1 MWLHVRWVLQADPE
15 AGLDMFVQL
24 RPPLAPATVLP
35 VLRGVSPTLCAP
47 YLEAALAAH
56 VASRETYETEL
67 AVMYLQALLEG
78 GSWPEGTSKADLGG
92 VFTHEPRCAEASY
105 LLAKTDGH
113 ASWAAYEQVWLVAGQ
128 NGEPKQAQRSP
139 FAAPEKF
146 PAKLD
151 KGEAFK
157 KLKTLVS
164 PTGQFA
170 CSSTTTARLLSVG
183 CASCCGVFLIGF

>member
-1 MWLHVRWVLQADPE
+1 
-15 AGLDMFVQL
+15 MFVQL

-78 GSWPEGTSKADLGG
+78 GSWSDGEVVYLCQSIGQGETKLRKCMSALTGMRTTLKA
-92 VFTHEPRCAEASY
+92 
-105 LLAKTDGH
+105 LLIIKSGF
-113 ASWAAYEQVWLVAGQ
+113 VAGH
-128 NGEPKQAQRSP
+128 NGDAKPAQRSP

-157 KLKTLVS
+157 KLKYLVGALTS
-164 PTGQFA
+164 PSDCLQQPHHH
-170 CSSTTTARLLSVG
+170 CRIVEYYMRVMLKK
-183 CASCCGVFLIGF
+183 